1 MATRIAKGFHRDEA
15 LGESPAVPFVPSTLG
30 GNHYW
35 CQMSKQRPSDN
46 REAHAAGQLLAGLN
60 QTKIPGNVDASAIRR
75 SFAQRGLHWHG
86 AWDESLGG
94 HFPIAHRAGTT
105 LPPSNDRTS
114 VGKHTLLSRF

>member
-75 SFAQRGLHWHG
+75 SFAQRAFIGTKCQMNLWS
-86 AWDESLGG
+86 AVFS
-94 HFPIAHRAGTT
+94 FPRE
-105 LPPSNDRTS
+105 
-114 VGKHTLLSRF
+114 KERFLMVEH